1 MDSDFYKDTDVHIH
15 VPAGSI
21 PKDGPSAGVT
31 MVTALVSA
39 LTNTPI
45 KPRLAMTG
53 EITLSGHV
61 LPVGGIKEKVL
72 AARRAGIREILLQSQ
87 NEKNVREDI
96 QKDLINELQIHY
108 VRTIEEVLTSTQMDA

>member
-1 MDSDFYKDTDVHIH
+1 
-15 VPAGSI
+15 
-21 PKDGPSAGVT
+21 

-39 LTNTPI
+39 LTNTTVRP
-45 KPRLAMTG
+45 KLAMTG

-72 AARRAGIREILLQSQ
+72 AARRAKIGELILPAQ

-96 QKDLINELQIHY
+96 QPELLQEIKIHY
-108 VRTIEEVLTSTQMDA
+108 VKTIEEVLDLAFPRPVLRALPGQEPVQRVI